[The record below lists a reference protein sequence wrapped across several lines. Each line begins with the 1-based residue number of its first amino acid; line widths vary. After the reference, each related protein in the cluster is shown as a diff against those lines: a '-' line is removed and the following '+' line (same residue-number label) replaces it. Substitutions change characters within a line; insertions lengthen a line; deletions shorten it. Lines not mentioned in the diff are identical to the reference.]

1 MAITLNCIG
10 QNIFEIGAF
19 DAKTYFS
26 ELLRRVQSGAVI
38 NISKN
43 GKPVAVLQSKQN
55 SQNQTALNAHQR
67 ILERGKKFRSMME
80 SSDAAPITA
89 EEIRELKNDG
99 RKY

>member
-1 MAITLNCIG
+1 MAVALNCVG
-10 QNIFEIGAF
+10 QNLFEIGAF

-55 SQNQTALNAHQR
+55 SQNQAALNAHQR
-67 ILERGKKFRSMME
+67 ILARSKKFSSMQE
-80 SSDAAPITA
+80 SSGAEPITA
-89 EEIRELKNDG
+89 AELKELKNDG

>member
-1 MAITLNCIG
+1 MAVALNCVG
-10 QNIFEIGAF
+10 QNLFEIGAF

-26 ELLRRVQSGAVI
+26 ELLRKVQSGAVI

-67 ILERGKKFRSMME
+67 ILARSKKFSSMLN
-80 SSDAAPITA
+80 SSGVAPVTA
-89 EEIRELKNDG
+89 QELRELKNDG

>member
-1 MAITLNCIG
+1 MAIALNTIG

-26 ELLRRVQSGAVI
+26 ELLRRVQAGAVI

-67 ILERGKKFRSMME
+67 ILARSKKFSSMLND
-80 SSDAAPITA
+80 SGAAPVTVQ
-89 EEIRELKNDG
+89 ELRELKNDG

>member
-1 MAITLNCIG
+1 MAAALNCVG
-10 QNIFEIGAF
+10 QNLFEIGAF

-26 ELLRRVQSGAVI
+26 ELLRRVQAGAVI

-55 SQNQTALNAHQR
+55 SQNQAALNAHQR
-67 ILERGKKFRSMME
+67 ILARSKKFSSMLNTPG
-80 SSDAAPITA
+80 AIPVTA
-89 EEIRELKNDG
+89 QELKELKNDG